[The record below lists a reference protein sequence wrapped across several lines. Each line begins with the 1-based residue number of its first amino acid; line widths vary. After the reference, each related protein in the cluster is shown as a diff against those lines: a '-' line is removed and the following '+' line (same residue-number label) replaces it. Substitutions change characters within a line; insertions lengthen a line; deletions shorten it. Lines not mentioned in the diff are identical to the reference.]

1 MGYNDFSGEVFGDLI
16 GDDGAGDYVMGDMGD
31 DAGAYIMGGIVGG
44 IVGDD
49 AGFSLRPRIPAA
61 VRNRVRQAQGML
73 RRYGPV
79 AAQMDPRVAQAVAL
93 ANRYGV
99 TAGELIG
106 FGADPAPV
114 AVARPAGL
122 PAGVQFK
129 PHFDPRVVQYNG
141 FSPTK
146 ARRVPLGFT
155 STAVV
160 PAAGTAQVISRP
172 QVPMRVERLVVPSD
186 IAGLFAVTDLKVG
199 NKSQFPASGAIP
211 ARGFQENA
219 VGVELQ
225 GDTAYPAIDIVI
237 EVLNISAA
245 TPATFRAMLVG
256 ETVQELSSSLFSK
269 QIERLMYKITFCLES
284 FKGPSPGAAAT
295 LRTMLDA
302 LTSVNVQWLRA
313 NPNAPSL
320 YASGVVYQREPPG
333 REDWQ
338 DIPCTLRRRNGDCE
352 DLACWRAAELV
363 VRSGIPAFAQFKW
376 RKQPNGTLYHIVVQ
390 LPNGQIEDPS
400 RVLGM

>member
-16 GDDGAGDYVMGDMGD
+16 GDDGAGDYVMGD

-49 AGFSLRPRIPAA
+49 AGFSLRPRMPAA
-61 VRNRVRQAQGML
+61 VANRVRQAQGML

-79 AAQMDPRVAQAVAL
+79 AAQMHPGVAQGLAL

-99 TAGELIG
+99 TAGDLIG

-141 FSPTK
+141 FAPTK

-256 ETVQELSSSLFSK
+256 ETVQELFS
-269 QIERLMYKITFCLES
+269 ICLETS
-284 FKGPSPGAAAT
+284 NRYRKTHVQNHLLPGIIQGAESGRGCNVAN
-295 LRTMLDA
+295 DA
-302 LTSVNVQWLRA
+302 RRA
-313 NPNAPSL
+313 YLGQRPMAPSK
-320 YASGVVYQREPPG
+320 P
-333 REDWQ
+333 
-338 DIPCTLRRRNGDCE
+338 
-352 DLACWRAAELV
+352 
-363 VRSGIPAFAQFKW
+363 
-376 RKQPNGTLYHIVVQ
+376 
-390 LPNGQIEDPS
+390 
-400 RVLGM
+400 